1 MSDLE
6 PFFVNRIVTRN
17 LVEDIVESVRN
28 RVGLRQRGYEKMVQE
43 TADELIEQVHDEYE
57 VEWFRV
63 DVDVVGNGAMSVN
76 VYGQGRR

>member
-1 MSDLE
+1 MTDVE

-17 LVEDIVESVRN
+17 LVNDIVESVRN
-28 RVGLRQRGYEKMVQE
+28 RVGLRQRGYEEMVRE